1 MPEIEFH
8 ARQLASR
15 SRCGTAALKLDV
27 MLRAWPIASLFAAL
41 ALVLLFP
48 GVAAADDR
56 ADDTIVVITGGATV
70 AEGETVDD
78 VVVVDGPV
86 RIDGTV
92 DGDVFVV
99 SGDTE
104 ISGEVTGDV
113 TVVAEPAVI
122 GAGARIGGDLRYGD
136 EKPEIASGAQI
147 DGDIS
152 KEGWSDIR
160 PVGFIGWLAF
170 WLAVTVSSLALG
182 LLLLLIAPRAADA
195 AYRQTREGTWQS
207 AVAGIAI
214 FILLPI
220 LAVLA
225 LVTLVGLPL
234 GIGLLLALLPLGAI
248 AYVTTL
254 WVVGRALVK
263 PPRGRLVAFLAGWA
277 IFRAGALVPVLGI
290 LVWLAATVFGLGVL
304 GLALWRARS
313 PGAPPAPPRE
323 APAAPA

>member
-1 MPEIEFH
+1 
-8 ARQLASR
+8 
-15 SRCGTAALKLDV
+15 
-27 MLRAWPIASLFAAL
+27 MLQAGRIASLFVAL

-48 GVAAADDR
+48 GAAAADDR
-56 ADDTIVVITGGATV
+56 NGDTIVVITGGATV
-70 AEGETVDD
+70 AEGETVDG
-78 VVVVDGPV
+78 VFVVDGPV
-86 RIDGTV
+86 RIAGTV
-92 DGDVFVV
+92 DGDVLVV

-113 TVVAEPAVI
+113 AVIAEPAVI
-122 GAGARIGGDLRYGD
+122 GSGARIGGDLHYGD

-152 KEGWSDIR
+152 KEDWSDLR
-160 PVGFIGWLAF
+160 PAGWIGWAGWAVFWFALA
-170 WLAVTVSSLALG
+170 LSSLALG

-195 AYRQTREGTWQS
+195 AYRQARHGTWES
-207 AVAGIAI
+207 VAAGLAI

-225 LVTLVGLPL
+225 LATLVGLPL
-234 GIGLLLALLPLGAI
+234 GIAVLLALLPLGAI

-263 PPRGRLVAFLAGWA
+263 PPRGRVVAFLAGWA
-277 IFRAGALVPVLGI
+277 IVSAITLVPFIGI
-290 LVWLAATVFGLGVL
+290 LAWLAAIVFGLGVL

-313 PGAPPAPPRE
+313 PAAPPPE
-323 APAAPA
+323 AQAAS

>member
-1 MPEIEFH
+1 
-8 ARQLASR
+8 
-15 SRCGTAALKLDV
+15 
-27 MLRAWPIASLFAAL
+27 MLQTGRIASLFAAL

-48 GVAAADDR
+48 GVAAANDR
-56 ADDTIVVITGGATV
+56 DDDTIVVITGGATV
-70 AEGETVDD
+70 AEGETVDG

-113 TVVAEPAVI
+113 TVLAEPAVI
-122 GAGARIGGDLRYGD
+122 NSGARIGGDLRYGD
-136 EKPEIASGAQI
+136 EEPEIASGAQI
-147 DGDIS
+147 DGETSD
-152 KEGWSDIR
+152 EDWSDLG
-160 PVGFIGWLAF
+160 PAGFIGWAVFWFALA
-170 WLAVTVSSLALG
+170 LSSLALG

-195 AYRQTREGTWQS
+195 AYRQARDGAWES
-207 AVAGIAI
+207 AAAGLAI

-225 LVTLVGLPL
+225 LATLVGLPL
-234 GIGLLLALLPLGAI
+234 GLGVLLALLPLGAI

-263 PPRGRLVAFLAGWA
+263 PPRGRVLAFLAGWA
-277 IFRAGALVPVLGI
+277 IFSALLLVPVLGI
-290 LVWLAATVFGLGVL
+290 LAWLAATVFGLGVL
-304 GLALWRARS
+304 GMALWRARS
-313 PGAPPAPPRE
+313 PAAPPPE
-323 APAAPA
+323 ARAAAS

>member
-1 MPEIEFH
+1 
-8 ARQLASR
+8 
-15 SRCGTAALKLDV
+15 
-27 MLRAWPIASLFAAL
+27 MLQAGRIASLFAAL

-56 ADDTIVVITGGATV
+56 DDDAIVVITGGATV
-70 AEGETVDD
+70 AEGETVDG

-113 TVVAEPAVI
+113 TIIAEPAVI
-122 GAGARIGGDLRYGD
+122 NTGARIGGDLRYGD
-136 EKPEIASGAQI
+136 EEPEIASGAII
-147 DGDIS
+147 DGEVSD
-152 KEGWSDIR
+152 EDWSDLR
-160 PVGFIGWLAF
+160 PAGFIGWAVFWFALA
-170 WLAVTVSSLALG
+170 LSSLALG

-195 AYRQTREGTWQS
+195 AYRQARYGAWES
-207 AVAGIAI
+207 AAAGLAI

-225 LVTLVGLPL
+225 LATLVGLPL
-234 GIGLLLALLPLGAI
+234 GLGVLLALLPLGAI

-254 WVVGRALVK
+254 WAVGRALVK
-263 PPRGRLVAFLAGWA
+263 PPRGRVLAFLAGWA
-277 IFRAGALVPVLGI
+277 IFSALLLIPFLGI
-290 LVWLAATVFGLGVL
+290 LAWLAATVFGLGVL
-304 GLALWRARS
+304 GMALWRARS
-313 PGAPPAPPRE
+313 PAAPPPE
-323 APAAPA
+323 ARAAAS

>member
-1 MPEIEFH
+1 
-8 ARQLASR
+8 
-15 SRCGTAALKLDV
+15 

-48 GVAAADDR
+48 GVAPADDR
-56 ADDTIVVITGGATV
+56 ADDTIVVITGGAIV
-70 AEGETVDD
+70 AEGETVDG

-99 SGDTE
+99 SGETE

-113 TVVAEPAVI
+113 NVLLEPAVI
-122 GAGARIGGDLRYGD
+122 DSGARIGGDLRYGD
-136 EKPEIASGAQI
+136 EAPEIASGAEV
-147 DGDIS
+147 DGEIS
-152 KEGWSDIR
+152 DENWSDLR

-170 WLAVTVSSLALG
+170 WLAVTLSSLVLG

-220 LAVLA
+220 LAVFA

-254 WVVGRALVK
+254 WVLRRALVK
-263 PPRGRLVAFLAGWA
+263 PPSGRVLDFIAG
-277 IFRAGALVPVLGI
+277 
-290 LVWLAATVFGLGVL
+290 
-304 GLALWRARS
+304 
-313 PGAPPAPPRE
+313 
-323 APAAPA
+323 

>member
-1 MPEIEFH
+1 
-8 ARQLASR
+8 
-15 SRCGTAALKLDV
+15 
-27 MLRAWPIASLFAAL
+27 MLRNWSIASLFAAL
-41 ALVLLFP
+41 ALLVVFP
-48 GVAAADDR
+48 GVAAADDGD
-56 ADDTIVVITGGATV
+56 DDTIVVITGGATV
-70 AEGETVDD
+70 AEGETVDG

-92 DGDVFVV
+92 DGDVFVI

-113 TVVAEPAVI
+113 TVLAEPAVI
-122 GAGARIGGDLRYGD
+122 NSGARIGGDLRYGD
-136 EKPEIASGAQI
+136 EEPDIASGARI
-147 DGDIS
+147 DGEVSD
-152 KEGWSDIR
+152 EDWSDLR
-160 PVGFIGWLAF
+160 PAGFIGWAVF
-170 WLAVTVSSLALG
+170 WLALALSSLALG

-195 AYRQTREGTWQS
+195 AYRQARDGAWES
-207 AVAGIAI
+207 AAAGVAI

-225 LVTLVGLPL
+225 LVTLVGVPL

-313 PGAPPAPPRE
+313 PAAPPPE
-323 APAAPA
+323 AQAAS

>member
-1 MPEIEFH
+1 
-8 ARQLASR
+8 
-15 SRCGTAALKLDV
+15 
-27 MLRAWPIASLFAAL
+27 MLQTGRIASLFAAL

-48 GVAAADDR
+48 GVAAANDR
-56 ADDTIVVITGGATV
+56 DDDTIVVITGGATV
-70 AEGETVDD
+70 AEGETVDG

-113 TVVAEPAVI
+113 TVLAEPAVI
-122 GAGARIGGDLRYGD
+122 NSGARIGGDLRYGD
-136 EKPEIASGAQI
+136 EEPEIASGAQI
-147 DGDIS
+147 DGETSD
-152 KEGWSDIR
+152 EDWSDLG
-160 PVGFIGWLAF
+160 PAGFIGWAVFWFALA
-170 WLAVTVSSLALG
+170 LSSLALG

-195 AYRQTREGTWQS
+195 AYRQARDGAWES
-207 AVAGIAI
+207 AAAGLAI

-225 LVTLVGLPL
+225 LATLVGLPL
-234 GIGLLLALLPLGAI
+234 GLGVLLALLPLGAI

-263 PPRGRLVAFLAGWA
+263 PPRGRVLAFLAGWA
-277 IFRAGALVPVLGI
+277 IFSALLLVPFLGI
-290 LVWLAATVFGLGVL
+290 LAWLAATVFGLGVL
-304 GLALWRARS
+304 GMALWRARS
-313 PGAPPAPPRE
+313 PAAPPPE
-323 APAAPA
+323 ARAAAS

>member
-1 MPEIEFH
+1 
-8 ARQLASR
+8 
-15 SRCGTAALKLDV
+15 
-27 MLRAWPIASLFAAL
+27 MLRAWSIVSLFVAL
-41 ALVLLFP
+41 ALLVVSP
-48 GVAAADDR
+48 GVAAANDR
-56 ADDTIVVITGGATV
+56 DDDTIVVITGGATV
-70 AEGETVDD
+70 AEGETVDG

-113 TVVAEPAVI
+113 TVLAEPAVI
-122 GAGARIGGDLRYGD
+122 NSGARIGGDLRYGD
-136 EKPEIASGAQI
+136 EEPEIASGAQI
-147 DGDIS
+147 DGETSD
-152 KEGWSDIR
+152 EDWSDLG
-160 PVGFIGWLAF
+160 PAGFIGWAVFWFALA
-170 WLAVTVSSLALG
+170 LSSLALG

-195 AYRQTREGTWQS
+195 AYRQAREGAWES
-207 AVAGIAI
+207 AAAGLAI

-234 GIGLLLALLPLGAI
+234 GLGVLLALLPLGAI

-263 PPRGRLVAFLAGWA
+263 PPRGRVVAFLAGWA
-277 IFRAGALVPVLGI
+277 IFSALALVPVLGI
-290 LVWLAATVFGLGVL
+290 LAWLAATVFGLGVL

-313 PGAPPAPPRE
+313 PATPPARPPAP
-323 APAAPA
+323 A

>member
-1 MPEIEFH
+1 
-8 ARQLASR
+8 
-15 SRCGTAALKLDV
+15 
-27 MLRAWPIASLFAAL
+27 MLQAGRIASLFAAL

-48 GVAAADDR
+48 GVAAANDR
-56 ADDTIVVITGGATV
+56 DDDTIVVITGGATV
-70 AEGETVDD
+70 AEGETVDG

-113 TVVAEPAVI
+113 TVLAEPAVI
-122 GAGARIGGDLRYGD
+122 NSGARIGGDLRYGD
-136 EKPEIASGAQI
+136 EEPEIASGAQI
-147 DGDIS
+147 DGETSD
-152 KEGWSDIR
+152 EDWSDLG
-160 PVGFIGWLAF
+160 PAGFIGWAVFWFALA
-170 WLAVTVSSLALG
+170 LSSLALG

-195 AYRQTREGTWQS
+195 AYRQARDGAWES
-207 AVAGIAI
+207 AAAGLAI

-225 LVTLVGLPL
+225 LATLVGLPL
-234 GIGLLLALLPLGAI
+234 GLGVLLALLPLGAI

-263 PPRGRLVAFLAGWA
+263 PPRGRVLAFLAGWA
-277 IFRAGALVPVLGI
+277 IFSALLLVPVLGI
-290 LVWLAATVFGLGVL
+290 LAWLAATIFGLGVL
-304 GLALWRARS
+304 GMALWRARS
-313 PGAPPAPPRE
+313 PAAPPPE
-323 APAAPA
+323 ARAAAS

>member
-1 MPEIEFH
+1 
-8 ARQLASR
+8 
-15 SRCGTAALKLDV
+15 
-27 MLRAWPIASLFAAL
+27 MLRAWSIVSLFVAL
-41 ALVLLFP
+41 ALLVVFP
-48 GVAAADDR
+48 GVAAANDR
-56 ADDTIVVITGGATV
+56 DDDTIVVITGGATV
-70 AEGETVDD
+70 AEGETVDG

-113 TVVAEPAVI
+113 TVLAEPAVI
-122 GAGARIGGDLRYGD
+122 NSGARIGGDLRYGD
-136 EKPEIASGAQI
+136 EEPEIASGAQI
-147 DGDIS
+147 DGETSD
-152 KEGWSDIR
+152 EDWSDLG
-160 PVGFIGWLAF
+160 PAGFIGWAVFWFALA
-170 WLAVTVSSLALG
+170 LSSLALG

-195 AYRQTREGTWQS
+195 AYRQAREGAWES
-207 AVAGIAI
+207 AAAGLAI

-234 GIGLLLALLPLGAI
+234 GLGVLLALLPLGAI

-263 PPRGRLVAFLAGWA
+263 PPRGRVVAFLAGWA
-277 IFRAGALVPVLGI
+277 IFSALALVPVLGI
-290 LVWLAATVFGLGVL
+290 LAWLAATVFGLGVL

-313 PGAPPAPPRE
+313 PATPPARPPAP
-323 APAAPA
+323 A

>member
-1 MPEIEFH
+1 
-8 ARQLASR
+8 
-15 SRCGTAALKLDV
+15 
-27 MLRAWPIASLFAAL
+27 MLRAWSITSLFAAL
-41 ALVLLFP
+41 ALVLAFP

-56 ADDTIVVITGGATV
+56 DDDTIVVITGGAIV
-70 AEGETVDD
+70 AEGETVDG

-113 TVVAEPAVI
+113 TVLAEPAVI
-122 GAGARIGGDLRYGD
+122 NSGARIGGDLRYGD
-136 EKPEIASGAQI
+136 EEPEIASGAQI
-147 DGDIS
+147 DGETSD
-152 KEGWSDIR
+152 EDWSDLG
-160 PVGFIGWLAF
+160 PAGFIGWAVFWFALA
-170 WLAVTVSSLALG
+170 LSSLALG

-195 AYRQTREGTWQS
+195 AYRQAREGAWES
-207 AVAGIAI
+207 AAAGLAI

-234 GIGLLLALLPLGAI
+234 GLGVLLALLPLGAI

-263 PPRGRLVAFLAGWA
+263 PPRGRVVAFLAGWA
-277 IFRAGALVPVLGI
+277 IFSALALVPVLGI
-290 LVWLAATVFGLGVL
+290 LAWLAATVFGLGVL

-313 PGAPPAPPRE
+313 PATPPARPPAP
-323 APAAPA
+323 A

>member
-1 MPEIEFH
+1 
-8 ARQLASR
+8 
-15 SRCGTAALKLDV
+15 
-27 MLRAWPIASLFAAL
+27 MLQAGRIASLFAAL

-48 GVAAADDR
+48 GVAAANDR
-56 ADDTIVVITGGATV
+56 DDDTIVVITGGATV
-70 AEGETVDD
+70 AEGETVDG

-113 TVVAEPAVI
+113 TVLAEPAVI
-122 GAGARIGGDLRYGD
+122 NSGARIGGDLRYGD
-136 EKPEIASGAQI
+136 EEPEIASGAQI
-147 DGDIS
+147 DGETSD
-152 KEGWSDIR
+152 EDWSDLG
-160 PVGFIGWLAF
+160 PAGFIGWAVFWFALA
-170 WLAVTVSSLALG
+170 LSSLALG

-195 AYRQTREGTWQS
+195 AYRQARDGAWES
-207 AVAGIAI
+207 AAAGLAI

-225 LVTLVGLPL
+225 LATLVGLPL
-234 GIGLLLALLPLGAI
+234 GLGVLLALLPLGAI

-263 PPRGRLVAFLAGWA
+263 PPRGRVLAFLAGWA
-277 IFRAGALVPVLGI
+277 IFSALLLVPVLGI
-290 LVWLAATVFGLGVL
+290 FAWLAATVFGLGVL
-304 GLALWRARS
+304 GMALWRARS
-313 PGAPPAPPRE
+313 PAAPPPE
-323 APAAPA
+323 ARAAAS

>member
-1 MPEIEFH
+1 
-8 ARQLASR
+8 
-15 SRCGTAALKLDV
+15 
-27 MLRAWPIASLFAAL
+27 MLQAGRIASLFAAL

-48 GVAAADDR
+48 GVAAANDR
-56 ADDTIVVITGGATV
+56 DDDTIVVITGGATV
-70 AEGETVDD
+70 AEGETVDG

-113 TVVAEPAVI
+113 TVLAEPAVI
-122 GAGARIGGDLRYGD
+122 NSGARIGGDLRYGD
-136 EKPEIASGAQI
+136 EEPEIASGAQI
-147 DGDIS
+147 DGETSD
-152 KEGWSDIR
+152 EDWSDLG
-160 PVGFIGWLAF
+160 PAGFIGWAVFWFALA
-170 WLAVTVSSLALG
+170 LSSLALG

-195 AYRQTREGTWQS
+195 AYRQARDGAWES
-207 AVAGIAI
+207 AAAGLAI

-225 LVTLVGLPL
+225 LATLVGLPL
-234 GIGLLLALLPLGAI
+234 GLGVLLALLPLGAI

-263 PPRGRLVAFLAGWA
+263 PPRGRVLAFLAGWA
-277 IFRAGALVPVLGI
+277 IFSALLLVPFLGI
-290 LVWLAATVFGLGVL
+290 LAWLAATVFGLGVL
-304 GLALWRARS
+304 GMALWRARS
-313 PGAPPAPPRE
+313 PAAPPPE
-323 APAAPA
+323 ARAAAS

>member
-1 MPEIEFH
+1 
-8 ARQLASR
+8 
-15 SRCGTAALKLDV
+15 
-27 MLRAWPIASLFAAL
+27 MLQTGRIASLFAAL

-48 GVAAADDR
+48 GVAAANDR
-56 ADDTIVVITGGATV
+56 DDDTIVVITGGATV
-70 AEGETVDD
+70 AEGETVDG

-113 TVVAEPAVI
+113 TVLAEPAVI
-122 GAGARIGGDLRYGD
+122 NSGARIGGDLRYGD
-136 EKPEIASGAQI
+136 EEPEIASGAQI
-147 DGDIS
+147 DGETSD
-152 KEGWSDIR
+152 EDWSDLG
-160 PVGFIGWLAF
+160 PAGFIGWAVFWFALA
-170 WLAVTVSSLALG
+170 LSSLALG

-195 AYRQTREGTWQS
+195 AYRQARDGAWES
-207 AVAGIAI
+207 AAAGLAI

-225 LVTLVGLPL
+225 LATLVGLPL
-234 GIGLLLALLPLGAI
+234 GLGVLLALLPLGAI

-263 PPRGRLVAFLAGWA
+263 PPRGRVLAFLAGWA
-277 IFRAGALVPVLGI
+277 IFSALLLVPFLGI
-290 LVWLAATVFGLGVL
+290 LAWLAATVFGLGVL
-304 GLALWRARS
+304 GMALWRARS
-313 PGAPPAPPRE
+313 PAAPPPE
-323 APAAPA
+323 ARTAAS

>member
-1 MPEIEFH
+1 
-8 ARQLASR
+8 
-15 SRCGTAALKLDV
+15 
-27 MLRAWPIASLFAAL
+27 MLQTGRIASLFAAL

-48 GVAAADDR
+48 GVAAANDR
-56 ADDTIVVITGGATV
+56 DDDTIVVITGGATV
-70 AEGETVDD
+70 AEGETVDG

-113 TVVAEPAVI
+113 TVLAEPAVI
-122 GAGARIGGDLRYGD
+122 NSGARIGGDLRYGD
-136 EKPEIASGAQI
+136 EEPEIASGAQI
-147 DGDIS
+147 DGETSD
-152 KEGWSDIR
+152 EDWSDLG
-160 PVGFIGWLAF
+160 PAGFIGWAVFWFALA
-170 WLAVTVSSLALG
+170 LSSLALG

-195 AYRQTREGTWQS
+195 AYRQARDGAWES
-207 AVAGIAI
+207 AAAGLAI

-225 LVTLVGLPL
+225 LATLVGLPL
-234 GIGLLLALLPLGAI
+234 GLGVLLALLPLGAI

-263 PPRGRLVAFLAGWA
+263 PPRGRVLAFLAGWA
-277 IFRAGALVPVLGI
+277 IFSALLLVPFLGI
-290 LVWLAATVFGLGVL
+290 LAWLAATVFGLGVL
-304 GLALWRARS
+304 GVALWRARS
-313 PGAPPAPPRE
+313 PAAPPPE
-323 APAAPA
+323 ARAAAS